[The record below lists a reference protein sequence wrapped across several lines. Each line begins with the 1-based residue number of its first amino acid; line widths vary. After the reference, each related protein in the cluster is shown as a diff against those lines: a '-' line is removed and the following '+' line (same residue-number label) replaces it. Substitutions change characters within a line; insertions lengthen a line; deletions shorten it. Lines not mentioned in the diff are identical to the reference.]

1 MFVLIIQGMTFQL
14 KLLSTLDST
23 LDADLVSPALQ
34 PRLFKAT
41 GARVLP
47 QVEWVEIQVK
57 SVLNRVQG
65 MPFKWSIN
73 PYRGCQHQCVFCVSP
88 ETPILMADGTHKP
101 IGETRPGDAIHGTA
115 RQGAYRRFVRTQVH
129 AQWATRKPAY

>member
-1 MFVLIIQGMTFQL
+1 MTLQSD
-14 KLLSTLDST
+14 LLPAADT
-23 LDADLVSPALQ
+23 DLVSPALQ

-73 PYRGCQHQCVFCVSP
+73 PYRGCQHQCPFCVAR
-88 ETPILMADGTHKP
+88 ETRILMADGTHKA
-101 IGETRPGDAIHGTA
+101 IGGVRPGDAIYGTV
-115 RQGAYRRFVRTQVH
+115 RQGTFRRFVRTQVL
-129 AQWATRKPAY
+129 AQWETRKPAYKITLKDGPKLI

>member
-1 MFVLIIQGMTFQL
+1 MTLHSELFPAPD
-14 KLLSTLDST
+14 T
-23 LDADLVSPALQ
+23 DLVSITSQ

-47 QVEWVEIQVK
+47 NVEWVEIQVK

-73 PYRGCQHQCVFCVSP
+73 PYRGCQHQCTFCMWP
-88 ETPILMADGTHKP
+88 ETPVLMGDGTHKP
-101 IGETRPGDAIHGTA
+101 IAELRGEIQSMEQCVMVSIADMYERP
-115 RQGAYRRFVRTQVH
+115 
-129 AQWATRKPAY
+129 